1 MARNK
6 NQNTPPPS
14 KRPATFKWVFD
25 PDIPTEDL
33 LEGRDLRPEGDLD
46 EIVDDFISMMEHGDY
61 LAWEAVV
68 CSEQELPLTK
78 AQKKM
83 LGKLLSFSDDE
94 EDRVLYID
102 EIARPGE
109 PWYETLRKIVPH
121 LVIEPYKTFE
131 TLDDVQCEGWGR
143 LTNCLDEHG
152 KDLSL
157 PSGVTAPLEV
167 VPVELRHKL
176 WLQWCFNELGGLGQ
190 SETLTLQNE
199 EEHDRIDGFIE
210 CLRRCKESVRYFDLT
225 LDALLTRM
233 VLPNQDQVI
242 LVRTMQE
249 KLGMKS
255 TQDRL
260 ADCL

>member
-1 MARNK
+1 MASKKERK
-6 NQNTPPPS
+6 APP
-14 KRPATFKWVFD
+14 KRPARFKWEFD

-33 LEGRDLRPEGDLD
+33 LEGRDLRPEGDLQ
-46 EIVDDFISMMEHGDY
+46 EIVDDFISMMEHDDY

-78 AQKKM
+78 AQKKA

-102 EIARPGE
+102 EIARPSE
-109 PWYETLRKIVPH
+109 PWYETLSKIVPH
-121 LVIEPYKTFE
+121 LVIEPYKTCE
-131 TLDDVQCEGWGR
+131 ALDDVQCEGWGR
-143 LTNCLDEHG
+143 LTHCLNEHG
-152 KDLSL
+152 KHLSL
-157 PSGVTAPLEV
+157 PSGVTTPLEV

-199 EEHDRIDGFIE
+199 EEHDRIEGFIE
-210 CLRRCKESVRYFDLT
+210 CLRRCKESVQYFDLT
-225 LDALLTRM
+225 LDAVLTR
-233 VLPNQDQVI
+233 VFLPEREEPMF
-242 LVRTMQE
+242 VRVMQE
-249 KLGMKS
+249 KLGLKS

-260 ADCL
+260 ADYL